1 MAPLSGRAA
10 TILSHSGTELKTFFT
25 MAAGARYA
33 GAMLLL
39 FAAGLATPSLPPSA
53 PPPWAHRP
61 VMPVVQARAT
71 VRILSGVTLRL
82 GHASPVEGQRL
93 RVTHVTTADGV
104 QPARLVE
111 FE

>member
-1 MAPLSGRAA
+1 
-10 TILSHSGTELKTFFT
+10 
-25 MAAGARYA
+25 
-33 GAMLLL
+33 MLLL
-39 FAAGLATPSLPPSA
+39 FAAALASSSA

-61 VMPVVQARAT
+61 VAPVVQARAT

-82 GHASPVEGQRL
+82 GRASKIEGQRL
-93 RVTHVTTADGV
+93 RVTEVLTAHGI